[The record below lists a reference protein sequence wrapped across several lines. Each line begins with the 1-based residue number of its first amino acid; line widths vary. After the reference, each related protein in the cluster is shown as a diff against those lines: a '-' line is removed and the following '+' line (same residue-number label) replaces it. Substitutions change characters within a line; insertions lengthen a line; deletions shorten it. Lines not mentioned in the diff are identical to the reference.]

1 MQFLKL
7 LEYPEWQVDLDAEWV
22 EDRAVE
28 IFGQSS
34 AYLSWLFSELQP
46 ARVGLCVVLVA
57 EGSIPSS

>member
-7 LEYPEWQVDLDAEWV
+7 LEYPEWEVDLGAEWV

-34 AYLSWLFSELQP
+34 AYLSWLFSEFQP
-46 ARVGLCVVLVA
+46 TRIGL
-57 EGSIPSS
+57 